1 MAQSSDSTITPA
13 RSLARSTAGFTDEQL
28 LAELEPEAERLY
40 ERHLTTCKPWY
51 PHEAVPWSMGR
62 DFVDGEEWNPN
73 DFPLP
78 DAVRS
83 ALYVNLLT
91 EDNLP
96 YYFETINRVFGRKSA
111 WRVWSH
117 RWTAEEARHSVAI
130 RDYLTVTR
138 AIDPRQLEDA
148 RMQQMS
154 GGEVPQPA
162 GPADTVVYV
171 ALQELATRIAHR
183 NTGKILAD
191 TGSDHPAVKS
201 GYDIMAR
208 VAADENFHYLFYR
221 DMTSEM
227 IARDPSTVVCAIE
240 RQVKDFEMPGTGIIG
255 FAKHAAAIAAAGIYN
270 IQSHHDQILVP
281 VILRHWALEKIEGL
295 NAEAEQARERIVHHI
310 SRLAKLAARA
320 ADRAAEAAAKAAQ
333 TTSPAFA

>member
-1 MAQSSDSTITPA
+1 VAQQPDSI
-13 RSLARSTAGFTDEQL
+13 
-28 LAELEPEAERLY
+28 LAELAPDAERLY
-40 ERHLTTCKPWY
+40 ERHLATCKPWY
-51 PHEAVPWSMGR
+51 PHESVPWSMGR
-62 DFVDGEEWNPN
+62 DFAPDEEWNPG

-96 YYFETINRVFGRKSA
+96 YYFETINRVFGRESA
-111 WRVWSH
+111 WKAWSH

-148 RMQQMS
+148 RMNQMS
-154 GGEVPQPA
+154 GGEVPQPQT
-162 GPADTVVYV
+162 PADGFVYV

-183 NTGKILAD
+183 NTGKLLAD
-191 TGSDHPAVKS
+191 SGSDHPAITS

-221 DMTSEM
+221 DITSEM
-227 IARDPSTVVCAIE
+227 IERDPSTVVCAIE

-255 FAKHAAAIAAAGIYN
+255 YAKHAAAIATAGIYN
-270 IQSHHDQILVP
+270 LQLHHDQILVP
-281 VILRHWALEKIEGL
+281 VVLRHWKLEKLEGL
-295 NAEAEQARERIVHHI
+295 KADAEQARERII
-310 SRLAKLAARA
+310 RKIANIGKLAARFA
-320 ADRAAEAAAKAAQ
+320 ERAAEAAAQAAAQ
-333 TTSPAFA
+333 ATQTLVPSALTSA